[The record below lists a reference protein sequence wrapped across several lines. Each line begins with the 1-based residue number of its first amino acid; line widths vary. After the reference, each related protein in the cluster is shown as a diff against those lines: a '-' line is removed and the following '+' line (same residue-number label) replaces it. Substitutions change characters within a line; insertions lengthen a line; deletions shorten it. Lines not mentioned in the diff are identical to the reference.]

1 MRSLGKMSTPRF
13 DNFWKDFQPAQRV
26 RVPTVL
32 YKLVVIR
39 TCEIEGDPYEE
50 MSKKVSSLL
59 REGWS
64 CKGGISIVNDPGD
77 GARLVQAMISKR
89 AIIAAFDDFCRYS
102 S

>member
-1 MRSLGKMSTPRF
+1 MSTPGS
-13 DNFWKDFQPAQRV
+13 DNFWKDFQGAQRA
-26 RVPTVL
+26 RAHVPTVL

-39 TCEIEGDPYEE
+39 TCEIKGDPYEE

-77 GARLVQAMISKR
+77 GTRLVQAMISKGDIR
-89 AIIAAFDDFCRYS
+89 AAFDDFCRYLS
-102 S
+102 

>member
-1 MRSLGKMSTPRF
+1 MRSLGKMSTPGS
-13 DNFWKDFQPAQRV
+13 DNFWKGVQSAQRV
-26 RVPTVL
+26 RLPTVL